1 MGRASSSPVPGRMP
15 SCLPCNG
22 LPHVPPG
29 AYYACAPK
37 NRANSATGRAHHT
50 NSPRAPCQ
58 ARPRILKAPQIGVEQ
73 TPFATISV
81 LSANTKSPPHLS
93 ETGANVEHESRIS
106 STPPAFRMPT
116 DALSGG
122 LGTLI
127 RSSYFRRKWL
137 PGADNCGNFFERF
150 TFCPESLQRRAKR
163 AGPDTPKKQYQH
175 PLLRAYEFQ
184 ELLEAGVV
192 NNRADLARRY
202 GLSRAR
208 VTQVMSLL
216 RLPMSA
222 QHYVMA
228 LPSEEQRVYSGR
240 RLKEIVRLPTEQAQ
254 VHAFHRI
261 QELVHQ
267 ANAEV

>member
-137 PGADNCGNFFERF
+137 PGADNCGNFFESF

-192 NNRADLARRY
+192 NNRAEIARRY

-216 RLPMSA
+216 HLPDGI
-222 QHYVMA
+222 QQYVMA
-228 LPSEEQRVYSGR
+228 LPPGEQCLYSGR
-240 RLKEIVRLPTEQAQ
+240 RLRSILGIEGDEAQ
-254 VHAFHRI
+254 WEAF
-261 QELVHQ
+261 EDLVKRVSRR
-267 ANAEV
+267 AGT